1 MKKILLLAI
10 AAMFAQVAVA
20 QNETKQQRQEKSKTL
35 YVIDGKVASKEEF
48 EKMQPE
54 AIKNINVLKGIEEA
68 FVVTTKA
75 GEAAVNGGSEV
86 EKIRAIKYDDPKNPG
101 KKVVIGDTS
110 ALNLKGKVVVVYPDK
125 ETFDKYVE
133 RDMKSVI
140 VDETADKSISIHLAG
155 EKDPAK
161 RVAATPLVIVK
172 VKDGEVKVAKSIKEI
187 NPNDIQSVSVIKDSK
202 AAEYKKYGDVSYGV
216 IIVEL
221 K

>member
-1 MKKILLLAI
+1 MKKILLFAI
-10 AAMFAQVAVA
+10 AAMLAQVAVA

-75 GEAAVNGGSEV
+75 GEAAVKRGSEV
-86 EKIRAIKYDDPKNPG
+86 VKIRAIKYDDPKNPG

-110 ALNLKGKVVVVYPDK
+110 ALNLKGKVVVYPDK

-140 VDETADKSISIHLAG
+140 VDETTDKSISIHLAG

-172 VKDGEVKVAKSIKEI
+172 VKDGKVKVAKSIKEI

>member
-20 QNETKQQRQEKSKTL
+20 QNETKQQRQGKSKTL

-75 GEAAVNGGSEV
+75 GEAAVKRGSEV
-86 EKIRAIKYDDPKNPG
+86 VKIRAIKYDDPKNPG

-140 VDETADKSISIHLAG
+140 VDETADKSISIHFAG
-155 EKDPAK
+155 EKDPDK
-161 RVAATPLVIVK
+161 RVAATPLIIVK
-172 VKDGEVKVAKSIKEI
+172 VKDGEVKVVKSMKDI
-187 NPNDIQSVSVIKDSK
+187 NPNDIQSVTVIKDSK
-202 AAEYKKYGDVSYGV
+202 AEVYKKYGDVSKGV
-216 IIVEL
+216 IFIEL